1 MPKRAAA
8 PVIGVEDDALT
19 ADPLLELPLPLP
31 EAPLPLPELPP
42 SPLPLPDAAV
52 GAEPGATESVPLPLG
67 EPVAVAR
74 PVEPAVPVAT
84 MMPVVPDE
92 PAVRMI
98 GAVAEPV
105 DDTLLVFE
113 ADAED
118 EEEDMEEHEVEL
130 SIVTLALLHTLAN
143 ALKAAA
149 ALLLQFLQMYSSTAV
164 ALLPLQTAWS
174 AAG

>member
-1 MPKRAAA
+1 
-8 PVIGVEDDALT
+8 
-19 ADPLLELPLPLP
+19 
-31 EAPLPLPELPP
+31 
-42 SPLPLPDAAV
+42 
-52 GAEPGATESVPLPLG
+52 
-67 EPVAVAR
+67 
-74 PVEPAVPVAT
+74 
-84 MMPVVPDE
+84 MPVVPDE

-105 DDTLLVFE
+105 ADTLLVFE

-149 ALLLQFLQMYSSTAV
+149 ACLLHTLANALKAAAALLLQFLQMYSSTAV

-174 AAG
+174 AAGLVI